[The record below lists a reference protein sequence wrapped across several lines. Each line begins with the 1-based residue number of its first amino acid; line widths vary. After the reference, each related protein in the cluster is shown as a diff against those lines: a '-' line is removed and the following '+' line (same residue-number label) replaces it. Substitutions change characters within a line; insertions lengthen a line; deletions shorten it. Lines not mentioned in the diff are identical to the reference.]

1 MSVQASAPP
10 AKLSPEQRTLYDDM
24 KKGIETNFQGF
35 KAMDKDGTLIA
46 LIGPWNPWLKFAKI
60 GAPVLAAY
68 QGAIVVTEAAETCA
82 RDRDPCHRCAL
93 PCRL

>member
-1 MSVQASAPP
+1 MGR
-10 AKLSPEQRTLYDDM
+10 LQRVDD
-24 KKGIETNFQGF
+24 GHVDRGWRVAF